1 MDTAWSVETSARQE
15 LVAKTDDIKRNV
27 FDSQLFSKQEKREFR
42 SVMHVTEN
50 KMSEGPIGNKQL
62 QIQVFEKESETY
74 KKKAQAEEDP
84 LRAKTFEDISYLSD
98 AESDILRVEIRQAP
112 QHQAMQD
119 LIGTEAKQN
128 PLTWRDKVMG
138 VLRKMLVV
146 GTVLSI
152 LGGGVSLV
160 FTTLSYFHKGTKQAA
175 HAVNE
180 VASAVG
186 KVAKKDL

>member
-1 MDTAWSVETSARQE
+1 M
-15 LVAKTDDIKRNV
+15 
-27 FDSQLFSKQEKREFR
+27 
-42 SVMHVTEN
+42 
-50 KMSEGPIGNKQL
+50 
-62 QIQVFEKESETY
+62 FEKESETY

-112 QHQAMQD
+112 QHQATQD

-138 VLRKMLVV
+138 ILRKMLVV

-160 FTTLSYFHKGTKQAA
+160 FTTLCYFHKGTKQAA